1 MVASCDFIY
10 MTFWK
15 DKTIEIKSGSVVA
28 KGWVLVLWMRQRGL
42 FCRAVKPFFEI
53 RHCGHRTLCIYQTT
67 WNFRAQRGNLN
78 ACKLKKFN

>member
-28 KGWVLVLWMRQRGL
+28 KGWVLVL
-42 FCRAVKPFFEI
+42 
-53 RHCGHRTLCIYQTT
+53 
-67 WNFRAQRGNLN
+67 
-78 ACKLKKFN
+78 